1 MGPVPEYGSGGPAF
15 SAMRRDR
22 SMLDGSRPFNEHSV
36 SGLENTEPAVTM
48 EDAPWKMLA

>member
-1 MGPVPEYGSGGPAF
+1 MASMLDIGSGSPAF
-15 SAMRRDR
+15 PAARWDR